1 MFTMKATNKQQ
12 LAFLFKKNFSPSFD
26 YSTLLGVENRGGNK
40 EEEGSRI
47 RTLVR
52 PAVLVLRR
60 ASKKRDVSPS
70 LRSLKVFEP
79 EYNFFKIN
87 RKKKKT
93 TLPKCYRSTATNT

>member
-52 PAVLVLRR
+52 PAVGR
-60 ASKKRDVSPS
+60 ASESVEEKRC
-70 LRSLKVFEP
+70 
-79 EYNFFKIN
+79 
-87 RKKKKT
+87 
-93 TLPKCYRSTATNT
+93 LPLVAFVKSV

>member
-40 EEEGSRI
+40 AKGSRI

-52 PAVLVLRR
+52 PAVAR
-60 ASKKRDVSPS
+60 ASVSVEEKRC
-70 LRSLKVFEP
+70 
-79 EYNFFKIN
+79 
-87 RKKKKT
+87 
-93 TLPKCYRSTATNT
+93 LPLVAFVKSV

>member
-40 EEEGSRI
+40 AEGSRI

-52 PAVLVLRR
+52 PAVAR
-60 ASKKRDVSPS
+60 ASVSVEEKRC
-70 LRSLKVFEP
+70 
-79 EYNFFKIN
+79 
-87 RKKKKT
+87 
-93 TLPKCYRSTATNT
+93 LPLVAFVKSV

>member
-1 MFTMKATNKQQ
+1 M
-12 LAFLFKKNFSPSFD
+12 LFSSKKNFSPSFD

-40 EEEGSRI
+40 AEGSRI

-52 PAVLVLRR
+52 PTVGRLRR

>member
-52 PAVLVLRR
+52 PAVAR
-60 ASKKRDVSPS
+60 ASVSVEEKRC
-70 LRSLKVFEP
+70 
-79 EYNFFKIN
+79 
-87 RKKKKT
+87 
-93 TLPKCYRSTATNT
+93 LPLVAFVKSV